1 MKNKIFTIHSKLA
14 AFVSL
19 LLIGTLNTVMAD
31 NTVEITGGCVNGTAV
46 LTEVGTNDGKI
57 AYTGVGSI
65 FSVSDTQFAIWWDA
79 TESKWFLALD
89 GQPYWYSSDN
99 TTLPNSTLLSG
110 NWTQSELS
118 AGTCDVVIQGTGT
131 NMPPATALN
140 STEEENATVYSK
152 DKIVLVRL
160 LSYDD
165 NATISVYSFSG
176 TKIKE
181 LQTSSR
187 ETQITGLEKGAYMFK
202 VMSVKGTETYKLV
215 VE

>member
-31 NTVEITGGCVNGTAV
+31 NTVEITGGCVNGTVA
-46 LTEVGTNDGKI
+46 LTEAGMNDGKV

-65 FSVSDTQFAIWWDA
+65 FSVPDTQFAIWWDA
-79 TESKWFLALD
+79 TESKWFFALD

-131 NMPPATALN
+131 NMPSTTALK
-140 STEEENATVYSK
+140 STDEENAAVYSK
-152 DKIVLVRL
+152 DKIVYVQIL
-160 LSYDD
+160 
-165 NATISVYSFSG
+165 AAGETTISVYSFSG
-176 TKIKE
+176 SKIKQ

-187 ETQITGLEKGAYMFK
+187 ETQITGLEKGTYIFK
-202 VMSVKGTETYKLV
+202 VYSVKETETYKVLV
-215 VE
+215 E